1 MTKASIYYT
10 LSKLR
15 LLALTTT
22 VLTFYSTALKAQ
34 DYDVI
39 SNEAFE
45 NTSFNNLIT
54 IKQLMDEEDYEGLLQ
69 KLFGSP
75 VSKECYPN
83 PMTGNGCDIYYNGF
97 QLAFDY
103 HTILLELS
111 ITGGSNYFLF
121 NGKNLR
127 QGMSLLEL
135 KSIFPKSYESRYTVE
150 LEDGLTHLM
159 RVDVA
164 YINSGSSFLFE
175 FNPNLNTVTKITLVL
190 DGEQ

>member
-1 MTKASIYYT
+1 MTKTSIYYT
-10 LSKLR
+10 FSKLR
-15 LLALTTT
+15 LLTLTTI
-22 VLTFYSTALKAQ
+22 LTLYSTVLKAQ

-39 SNEAFE
+39 SNASFE
-45 NTSFNNLIT
+45 NIKFNNLRT
-54 IKQLMDEEDYEGLLQ
+54 IKQLIDEEDYETLLQ
-69 KLFGSP
+69 QLFGNP
-75 VSKECYPN
+75 ISKECYPN

-111 ITGGSNYFLF
+111 ITGGSNHFLF

-127 QGMSLLEL
+127 QGMGLLEL
-135 KSIFPKSYESRYTVE
+135 KSIFPKSYDSRYTIE
-150 LEDGLTHLM
+150 LEDGLMHLI

-164 YINSGSSFLFE
+164 FLNSGSSFLFE